1 MKATNSGKKK
11 KIAIHAS
18 YSEAS
23 IICEAL
29 SSYQLAMQQHYGINS
44 EEEKYIGE
52 LLHAIRN
59 PAVIKGE
66 VCERER

>member
-1 MKATNSGKKK
+1 MKATNSGKNKQ
-11 KIAIHAS
+11 IIIHAG

-29 SSYQLAMQQHYGINS
+29 SSYQLAMQQLYGINS

-59 PAVIKGE
+59 PEVIKQE
-66 VCERER
+66 ACERER